1 MGLIIV
7 ASDDVVIN
15 VPFREGATDEEK
27 LQAICLQIEL
37 NKEKIFENVDEEE
50 EGD

>member
-1 MGLIIV
+1 MGLIII
-7 ASDDVVIN
+7 ANDDVVIN
-15 VPFREGATDEEK
+15 VPFRPGANDEEK

-37 NKEKIFENVDEEE
+37 NKDKIFENVDKEE